1 MTAVPLEMAALTD
14 VGRSR
19 PHNED
24 AHYIDT
30 HLRLALLC
38 DGMGGYSSGEVA
50 SAAAIETIVNGIRDH
65 ASPDRILGKIDT
77 SSGLTHASMYLREQI
92 LIANQIIYNRAHS
105 DAKYAGMG
113 TTVVANFFYENRVCI
128 AHIGDSRCY
137 RWRRDKF
144 QQLTRDHSLLQDQI
158 DFGLITPEEARH
170 AQHKNLLTKALGIDP
185 IVEPDINEYRIEVG
199 DIYLLCSDG
208 LCDPV
213 DDDELAAIL
222 SAQDLELNAALR
234 QMIDQANRRGGPDN
248 ITAVLVR
255 VPEGF
260 IEQGGWAKWR
270 KGDSAGGQGRQ
281 SSGSAMAVHIP
292 IGDSSQR
299 RLSPARAR
307 PSPAPTLP

>member
-1 MTAVPLEMAALTD
+1 MTTPVPLEMAALTD
-14 VGRSR
+14 VGQSR

-24 AHYIDT
+24 AHYIDA

-50 SAAAIETIVNGIRDH
+50 SAIAIETITNGIRDH
-65 ASPDRILGKIDT
+65 ASPDKILGKIDAN
-77 SSGLTHASMYLREQI
+77 SGLTHAAMYLREQI
-92 LIANQIIYNRAHS
+92 LIANQVIYSRAHS
-105 DAKYAGMG
+105 DDKYAGMG
-113 TTVVANFFYENRVCI
+113 ATVVASFFYENRVCI
-128 AHIGDSRCY
+128 ANVGDSRCY

-158 DFGLITPEEARH
+158 DFGLITQEDARH
-170 AQHKNLLTKALGIDP
+170 AQHKNLLTKALAIDP
-185 IVEPDINEYRIEVG
+185 FVEPDISEYRIEVG

-213 DDDELAAIL
+213 DDDEMAAIL
-222 SAQDLELNAALR
+222 SAKNLDLHVAL
-234 QMIDQANRRGGPDN
+234 QQLIDLANQRGGPDN

-270 KGDSAGGQGRQ
+270 KGG
-281 SSGSAMAVHIP
+281 
-292 IGDSSQR
+292 
-299 RLSPARAR
+299 
-307 PSPAPTLP
+307 

>member
-1 MTAVPLEMAALTD
+1 MADAPALLEMAALTD

-24 AHYIDT
+24 AHFIDPEM
-30 HLRLALLC
+30 RLAVLC

-50 SAAAIETIVNGIRDH
+50 SAIAIEIVTEGIRKH
-65 ASPDRILGKIDT
+65 VTPDRNLGKIDA
-77 SSGLTHASMYLREQI
+77 SSGLTHAAMVLREQI
-92 LIANQIIYNRAHS
+92 LSANQIIYNRAQEDS
-105 DAKYAGMG
+105 KYAGMG
-113 TTVVANFFYENRVCI
+113 TTVVGNFFYENRVCI

-158 DFGLITPEEARH
+158 DFGLITQEEARH

-185 IVEPDINEYRIEVG
+185 IVEPDINEYRTEAG

-213 DDDELAAIL
+213 KDDEMAGIL
-222 SAQDLELNAALR
+222 SAPYLEMGAALR
-234 QMIDQANRRGGPDN
+234 QMIALANARGGPDN

-255 VPEGF
+255 VPESF
-260 IEQGGWAKWR
+260 MDQSGWARWR
-270 KGDSAGGQGRQ
+270 KGVA
-281 SSGSAMAVHIP
+281 
-292 IGDSSQR
+292 
-299 RLSPARAR
+299 
-307 PSPAPTLP
+307 

>member
-1 MTAVPLEMAALTD
+1 MSLSPVLEMAALTD
-14 VGRSR
+14 VGRNR

-50 SAAAIETIVNGIRDH
+50 SAIAIDTITTGVRNH
-65 ASPDRILGKIDT
+65 ASPDRVLSKIDAG
-77 SSGLTHASMYLREQI
+77 SGLTHAAMYLREQI

-105 DAKYAGMG
+105 DGKFAGMG

-128 AHIGDSRCY
+128 AHIGDSRGY

-144 QQLTRDHSLLQDQI
+144 HQLTRDHSLLQDQI
-158 DFGLITPEEARH
+158 DFGLISQEDARH

-199 DIYLLCSDG
+199 DVYLLCSDG

-213 DDDELAAIL
+213 DDDEMAGIL
-222 SAQDLELNAALR
+222 SSKDLDLRVALK
-234 QMIDQANRRGGPDN
+234 QMIDLANHHGGPDN

-260 IEQGGWAKWR
+260 IEHGGWAKWR
-270 KGDSAGGQGRQ
+270 KGK
-281 SSGSAMAVHIP
+281 
-292 IGDSSQR
+292 
-299 RLSPARAR
+299 
-307 PSPAPTLP
+307 

>member
-1 MTAVPLEMAALTD
+1 MTTPTSLEMAALTD

-24 AHYIDT
+24 AHYIDP

-38 DGMGGYSSGEVA
+38 DGMGGYNSGEVA
-50 SAAAIETIVNGIRDH
+50 SAVAIETITNGIRDH
-65 ASPDRILGKIDT
+65 ASPDRILGKIDAG
-77 SSGLTHASMYLREQI
+77 SGLTHAAMYLREQI

-105 DAKYAGMG
+105 DGKNAGMG
-113 TTVVANFFYENRVCI
+113 TTVVGTFFYENRVCI

-158 DFGLITPEEARH
+158 DFGLISQEEATH

-213 DDDELAAIL
+213 KDEEMAAIL
-222 SAQDLELNAALR
+222 SAENLDLHVAL
-234 QMIDQANRRGGPDN
+234 QQLIDLANQRGGPDN

-260 IEQGGWAKWR
+260 IEQGRWAKWR
-270 KGDSAGGQGRQ
+270 KGK
-281 SSGSAMAVHIP
+281 
-292 IGDSSQR
+292 
-299 RLSPARAR
+299 
-307 PSPAPTLP
+307 

>member
-1 MTAVPLEMAALTD
+1 MNTPASLEMAALSD
-14 VGRSR
+14 IGRSR
-19 PHNED
+19 QQNED
-24 AHYIDT
+24 AYYIDT

-50 SAAAIETIVNGIRDH
+50 SAIAIETIADGIRNH
-65 ASPDRILGKIDT
+65 AGPDRMLGKVDAST
-77 SSGLTHASMYLREQI
+77 GLTHAAMYLREQI
-92 LIANQIIYNRAHS
+92 LIANQAIYNRARG
-105 DAKYAGMG
+105 DTKYSGMG
-113 TTVVANFFYENRVCI
+113 TTAVANFFYENRVCI

-158 DFGLITPEEARH
+158 DFGLITQEEARH

-185 IVEPDINEYRIEVG
+185 MVEPDINEYRTEVG

-213 DDDELAAIL
+213 KDDEMAAIL
-222 SAQDLELNAALR
+222 SITDLDLRVGLR
-234 QMIDQANRRGGPDN
+234 QMIDLANQRGGQDN

-270 KGDSAGGQGRQ
+270 KGS
-281 SSGSAMAVHIP
+281 
-292 IGDSSQR
+292 
-299 RLSPARAR
+299 
-307 PSPAPTLP
+307 

>member
-1 MTAVPLEMAALTD
+1 MTSPTSLEMAALTD

-30 HLRLALLC
+30 QLRLALLC
-38 DGMGGYSSGEVA
+38 DGMGGYNSGEVA
-50 SAAAIETIVNGIRDH
+50 SAIAIETIANGVRDH
-65 ASPDRILGKIDT
+65 ATPDRTLGKIDAG
-77 SSGLTHASMYLREQI
+77 SGLTHAAMYLREQI

-105 DAKYAGMG
+105 DDKLAGMG
-113 TTVVANFFYENRVCI
+113 TTVVASYFYENRVCI

-158 DFGLITPEEARH
+158 EFGLISKQDARH

-199 DIYLLCSDG
+199 DVYLQCSDG

-213 DDDELAAIL
+213 DDDEMAEIL
-222 SAQDLELNAALR
+222 SAEKLDLRVAL
-234 QMIDQANRRGGPDN
+234 QQLIDLANQRGGPDN

-255 VPEGF
+255 VPQGF
-260 IEQGGWAKWR
+260 IERGGWAKWR
-270 KGDSAGGQGRQ
+270 KG
-281 SSGSAMAVHIP
+281 
-292 IGDSSQR
+292 
-299 RLSPARAR
+299 
-307 PSPAPTLP
+307 

>member
-1 MTAVPLEMAALTD
+1 MTAVTALEMAALTD

-30 HLRLALLC
+30 QLGLAVLC

-50 SAAAIETIVNGIRDH
+50 SAIAIETVTNGIRDH
-65 ASPDRILGKIDT
+65 ATPDRILGKIDA
-77 SSGLTHASMYLREQI
+77 SSGFTHAAMYLREQI

-105 DAKYAGMG
+105 DSKNAGMG
-113 TTVVANFFYENRVCI
+113 TTVVANFFYEGRVCI

-158 DFGLITPEEARH
+158 DFGLISQEEARH

-185 IVEPDINEYRIEVG
+185 IVEPDINEYRTEIG
-199 DIYLLCSDG
+199 DLYLLCSDG

-213 DDDELAAIL
+213 NDDEMAAIL
-222 SAQDLELNAALR
+222 SAENLDLQLALK
-234 QMIDQANRRGGPDN
+234 QMIDLANQRGGPDN

-260 IEQGGWAKWR
+260 VEKGGRAKWR
-270 KGDSAGGQGRQ
+270 KNK
-281 SSGSAMAVHIP
+281 
-292 IGDSSQR
+292 
-299 RLSPARAR
+299 
-307 PSPAPTLP
+307 

>member
-1 MTAVPLEMAALTD
+1 MSDTGADAALASLEMAALTD

-24 AHYIDT
+24 AHFIDAG
-30 HLRLALLC
+30 LRLAVLC

-50 SAAAIETIVNGIRDH
+50 SAIAIETVTNGIREH
-65 ASPDRILGKIDT
+65 VTPDRALGKIDAST
-77 SSGLTHASMYLREQI
+77 GLSHAAMVLREEI
-92 LIANQIIYNRAHS
+92 LSANQIIYNRAHQDS
-105 DAKYAGMG
+105 KYAGMG

-158 DFGLITPEEARH
+158 DFGLITQEEARH

-185 IVEPDINEYRIEVG
+185 IVEPDINEYRTEAG
-199 DIYLLCSDG
+199 DIYMLCSDG

-213 DDDELAAIL
+213 KDDEIAGIL
-222 SAQDLELNAALR
+222 SAADLDLDAALE
-234 QMIDQANRRGGPDN
+234 QMIALANARGGPDN
-248 ITAVLVR
+248 ITAVLAR

-270 KGDSAGGQGRQ
+270 KGG
-281 SSGSAMAVHIP
+281 
-292 IGDSSQR
+292 
-299 RLSPARAR
+299 
-307 PSPAPTLP
+307 